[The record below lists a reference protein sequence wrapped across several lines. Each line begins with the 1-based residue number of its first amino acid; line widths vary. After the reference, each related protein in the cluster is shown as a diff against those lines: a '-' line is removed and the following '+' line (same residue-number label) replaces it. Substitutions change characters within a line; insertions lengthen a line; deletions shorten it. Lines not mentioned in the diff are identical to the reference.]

1 MKFPNKISQISLTA
15 LAALA
20 LSARETTTTVDP
32 TPMQSPFDANHQA
45 LVILD
50 THLDTPALLVQ
61 PWFDITERHDYFT
74 DYTQVDLPRMDEGG
88 LDGGFWVLYT
98 PQGPLT
104 EDAYEATRDV
114 ALLRAMSVQ
123 KMVAANPE
131 EFEIAKTAD
140 DAWRIGRSGKKVVIM
155 SIENSY
161 PLGTDLSLVE
171 TFYKLGVRMIGPV
184 HSRNNQ
190 FADSATEIETVHDG
204 LSPLGYELV
213 EEANRLGMVVDG
225 SHASQKSLADMIS
238 ASKTPVVLSHSG
250 TSAVYMHPR
259 NIDDEHLKMLA
270 DSGGVIQMN
279 ALGAYL
285 RELPANPERTE
296 ELMALR
302 QTYSNPGDMT
312 SEQYDEYLAA
322 RNEIDAKYPPAMA
335 EFEDFYD
342 QLTHALRLIGPDH
355 VGIGPDWDGGGGVI
369 GLEDVSDYPAITQ
382 RLRDDGYSWDD
393 IQKIMG
399 GNVLRLLAEAE
410 AYAASLKDG
419 SEG

>member
-1 MKFPNKISQISLTA
+1 MKFPTKFSQVSSLTLA
-15 LAALA
+15 VAALTA
-20 LSARETTTTVDP
+20 CETAPMTGTDV
-32 TPMQSPFDANHQA
+32 MQSPFDANHQA
-45 LVILD
+45 MVILD

-74 DYTQVDLPRMDEGG
+74 DYTQVDLPRMDDGG

-104 EDAYEATRDV
+104 ENAYQVTRDV
-114 ALLRAMSVQ
+114 AILRAMSVQ

-131 EFEIAKTAD
+131 EFEIAKTAE
-140 DAWRIGRSGKKVVIM
+140 DAWRIGRSGKKVVMM

-171 TFYKLGVRMIGPV
+171 MFYKLGVRMIGPV

-190 FADSATEIETVHDG
+190 FADSATELETVHDG
-204 LSPLGYELV
+204 LSPLGYELIK
-213 EEANRLGMVVDG
+213 EANRLGMVVDG
-225 SHASQKSLADMIS
+225 SHASQKSLADMIK

-270 DSGGVIQMN
+270 ESGGVIQMN

-285 RELPANPERTE
+285 RELPANPERNA

-302 QTYSNPGDMT
+302 EAYSNPGELTPED
-312 SEQYDEYLAA
+312 YDVYLKA
-322 RNEIDAKYPPAMA
+322 RNEIDDKYPPAMA

-355 VGIGPDWDGGGGVI
+355 VGIGPDWDGGGGVV
-369 GLEDVSDYPAITQ
+369 GLEDVSDYPAITS
-382 RLRDDGYSWDD
+382 RLLEDGYSWED

-410 AYAASLKDG
+410 EYSASLDG
-419 SEG
+419 

>member
-1 MKFPNKISQISLTA
+1 MS
-15 LAALA
+15 
-20 LSARETTTTVDP
+20 R
-32 TPMQSPFDANHQA
+32 
-45 LVILD
+45 
-50 THLDTPALLVQ
+50 
-61 PWFDITERHDYFT
+61 
-74 DYTQVDLPRMDEGG
+74 
-88 LDGGFWVLYT
+88 
-98 PQGPLT
+98 
-104 EDAYEATRDV
+104 
-114 ALLRAMSVQ
+114 SVQ

-131 EFEIAKTAD
+131 EFEIAKTAE
-140 DAWRIGRSGKKVVIM
+140 DAWRIGRSGKKVVMM

-171 TFYKLGVRMIGPV
+171 MFYKLGVRMIGPV

-190 FADSATEIETVHDG
+190 FADSATELETVHDG
-204 LSPLGYELV
+204 LSPLGYELIK
-213 EEANRLGMVVDG
+213 EANRLGMVVDG
-225 SHASQKSLADMIS
+225 SHASQKSLADMIK

-270 DSGGVIQMN
+270 ESGGVIQMN

-285 RELPANPERTE
+285 RELPANPERNA

-302 QTYSNPGDMT
+302 EAYSNPGEMT
-312 SEQYDEYLAA
+312 PEDYDVYLKA
-322 RNEIDAKYPPAMA
+322 RNEIDDKYPPAMA

-355 VGIGPDWDGGGGVI
+355 VGIGPDWDGGGGVV
-369 GLEDVSDYPAITQ
+369 GLEDVSDYPAITS
-382 RLRDDGYSWDD
+382 RLLEDGYSWED

-410 AYAASLKDG
+410 EYSASLDG
-419 SEG
+419 

>member
-1 MKFPNKISQISLTA
+1 MKFPTKFSQVSSLTLA
-15 LAALA
+15 VAALTA
-20 LSARETTTTVDP
+20 CETAPMTGTDV
-32 TPMQSPFDANHQA
+32 MQSPFDANHQA
-45 LVILD
+45 MVILD

-74 DYTQVDLPRMDEGG
+74 DYTQVDLPRMDDGG

-104 EDAYEATRDV
+104 ENAYQVTRDV
-114 ALLRAMSVQ
+114 AILRAMSVQ

-131 EFEIAKTAD
+131 EFEIAKTAE
-140 DAWRIGRSGKKVVIM
+140 DAWRIGRSGKKVVMM

-171 TFYKLGVRMIGPV
+171 MFYKLGVRMIGPV

-190 FADSATEIETVHDG
+190 FADSATELETVHDG
-204 LSPLGYELV
+204 LSPLGYELIK
-213 EEANRLGMVVDG
+213 EANRLGMVVDG
-225 SHASQKSLADMIS
+225 SHASQKSLADMIK

-270 DSGGVIQMN
+270 ESGGVIQMN

-285 RELPANPERTE
+285 RELPANPERNA

-302 QTYSNPGDMT
+302 EAYSNPGEMT
-312 SEQYDEYLAA
+312 PEDYDVYLKA
-322 RNEIDAKYPPAMA
+322 RNEIDDKYPPAMA

-355 VGIGPDWDGGGGVI
+355 VGIGPDWDGGGGVV
-369 GLEDVSDYPAITQ
+369 GLEDVSDYPAITS
-382 RLRDDGYSWDD
+382 RLLEDGYSWED

-410 AYAASLKDG
+410 EYSASLDG
-419 SEG
+419 

>member
-1 MKFPNKISQISLTA
+1 MKFPTKFSQVSSLTLA
-15 LAALA
+15 VAALTA
-20 LSARETTTTVDP
+20 CETAPMTGTDV
-32 TPMQSPFDANHQA
+32 MQSPFDANHQA
-45 LVILD
+45 MVILD

-74 DYTQVDLPRMDEGG
+74 DYTQVDLPRMDDGG

-104 EDAYEATRDV
+104 ENAYQVTRDV
-114 ALLRAMSVQ
+114 AILRAMSVQ

-131 EFEIAKTAD
+131 EFEIAKTAE
-140 DAWRIGRSGKKVVIM
+140 DAWRIGRSGKKVVMM

-171 TFYKLGVRMIGPV
+171 MFYKLGVRMIGPV

-190 FADSATEIETVHDG
+190 FADSATELETVHDG
-204 LSPLGYELV
+204 LSPLGYELIK
-213 EEANRLGMVVDG
+213 EANRLGMVVDG
-225 SHASQKSLADMIS
+225 SHASQKSLADMIK

-270 DSGGVIQMN
+270 ESGGVIQMN

-285 RELPANPERTE
+285 RELPANPERNA

-302 QTYSNPGDMT
+302 EAYSNPGEMT
-312 SEQYDEYLAA
+312 PEDYDVYLKA
-322 RNEIDAKYPPAMA
+322 RNEIDDKYPPAMA

-355 VGIGPDWDGGGGVI
+355 VGIGPDWDGGGGVV
-369 GLEDVSDYPAITQ
+369 GLEDVSDYPAITS
-382 RLRDDGYSWDD
+382 RLLDDGSSWED

-410 AYAASLKDG
+410 EYSASLDG
-419 SEG
+419 

>member
-20 LSARETTTTVDP
+20 LSACETTTTVDP